1 MRATD
6 LTARQIGEILKA
18 EMQATEVE
26 DDIDP
31 AALETMMSATNDI
44 RYAFIATMRDFASS
58 KREAAAMKRDELE
71 PAVAFIVR
79 GHVERLF
86 AAAGALIID
95 MRLLEAQ
102 AILASIDMV
111 VELSRADDLRD
122 ELASRLTL
130 YEQQV
135 TEMRLSLGTLPP
147 PDLEYIREIARRARI
162 AREKKTH
169 EPSPHSTRG
178 AT

>member
-6 LTARQIGEILKA
+6 LPARQIGEILKA
-18 EMQATEVE
+18 EMQTTEVE

-31 AALETMMSATNDI
+31 ATLETMMSATNDI
-44 RYAFIATMRDFASS
+44 RYAFIATMRDFAAS
-58 KREAAAMKRDELE
+58 KQEAATVGRGELE
-71 PAVAFIVR
+71 PASAFILR
-79 GHVERLF
+79 NHIDRLF
-86 AAAGALIID
+86 AAAGACIID

-122 ELASRLTL
+122 ELAGRLTL

-178 AT
+178 QT

>member
-1 MRATD
+1 M
-6 LTARQIGEILKA
+6 TARQIGELVQA
-18 EMQATEVE
+18 EISAAGVAA
-26 DDIDP
+26 DIDP
-31 AALETMMSATNDI
+31 ATLETMMSATNDI

-71 PAVAFIVR
+71 PASAFVIR
-79 GHVERLF
+79 GHIERLF

-102 AILASIDMV
+102 AVLASIDMV
-111 VELSRADDLRD
+111 VELSRDDDLRD

-147 PDLEYIREIARRARI
+147 PDLEYIREIARRSRI
-162 AREKKTH
+162 ASEK
-169 EPSPHSTRG
+169 ESS
-178 AT
+178 